1 MNCFT
6 DDHVNVRIGIVG
18 KGLYPTFALL
28 NHRYISQ
35 SPLLVVCDR
44 NDTMLNFFLLFTTEI
59 IMILNHSCDNNL
71 SKYFL
76 GDVIVVQAC
85 KNIKEGEEV

>member
-1 MNCFT
+1 M
-6 DDHVNVRIGIVG
+6 NVRIGIVG
-18 KGLYPTFALL
+18 KGLYPTFAFL

-44 NDTMLNFFLLFTTEI
+44 YDTMLNFTTE
-59 IMILNHSCDNNL
+59 MNTILNHSCDNNL